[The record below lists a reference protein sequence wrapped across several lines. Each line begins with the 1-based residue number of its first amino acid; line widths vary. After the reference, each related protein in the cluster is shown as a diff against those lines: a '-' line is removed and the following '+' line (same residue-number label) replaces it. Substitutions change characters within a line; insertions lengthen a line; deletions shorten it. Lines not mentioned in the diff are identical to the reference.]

1 MRTDCEQTSGR
12 CVCKSGILGAKC
24 DTCPDGSKVTASG
37 CEGREFNIT
46 RLLFIIKNLDFTVY
60 FPFGIEMKPCGNE
73 TCNYGAQCRPRATQ
87 QQGYSSSF
95 TPSLL
100 DSTASYE
107 CTCDIE
113 CPPDTQLTPVC
124 GNDGNTYRSECQ
136 LIQYGCRYKKHVLI
150 TSYTPCQG
158 RVLVSWLYT
167 AAFPIALI
175 LIFLL
180 ILHDMRFAN
189 KKASSIT
196 PNSNWTD
203 T

>member
-1 MRTDCEQTSGR
+1 
-12 CVCKSGILGAKC
+12 
-24 DTCPDGSKVTASG
+24 
-37 CEGREFNIT
+37 
-46 RLLFIIKNLDFTVY
+46 
-60 FPFGIEMKPCGNE
+60 MKPCGNE
-73 TCNYGAQCRPRATQ
+73 TCNYGAQCRPRTTQQ
-87 QQGYSSSF
+87 QQGYSSSI

-100 DSTASYE
+100 DSTAWYE

-150 TSYTPCQG
+150 TSYTPCEG
-158 RVLVSWLYT
+158 MVFRFLALHVS
-167 AAFPIALI
+167 AFPIALAP
-175 LIFLL
+175 IFLLL